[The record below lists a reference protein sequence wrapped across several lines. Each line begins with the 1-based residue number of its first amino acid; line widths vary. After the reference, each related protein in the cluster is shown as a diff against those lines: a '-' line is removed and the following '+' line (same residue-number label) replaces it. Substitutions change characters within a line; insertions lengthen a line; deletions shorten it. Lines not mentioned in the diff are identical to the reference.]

1 MLLCWGRI
9 VSSSC
14 PQVRAPTAQATDL
27 QLLLQALG
35 QAFLFPCAF
44 VLLEF
49 CGRRISGVL
58 LHWGILSEGIEFLP
72 SLIIHTV
79 TLPYPTGVTLWQ
91 ALVEIYCFQKC
102 CEMRNKK
109 QVSIP
114 FLLISDIC
122 CVLSHPHRRWEKLVL
137 PITSLCLCRGHYRY
151 FSTEVTDHRS
161 GSEAE
166 DFRCKF
172 QQLY

>member
-49 CGRRISGVL
+49 CGCRISGVL

-102 CEMRNKK
+102 CEIRNR
-109 QVSIP
+109 SP
-114 FLLISDIC
+114 
-122 CVLSHPHRRWEKLVL
+122 
-137 PITSLCLCRGHYRY
+137 SL
-151 FSTEVTDHRS
+151 FS
-161 GSEAE
+161 
-166 DFRCKF
+166 
-172 QQLY
+172 